1 MLGYLAAA
9 AVCLAAVLV
18 LRTDPWS
25 FPEVPGLSYIF
36 PEQCKVKEGRLL
48 SREELSRYHGGQGSP
63 GLYLAVLGQVFD
75 VQKGI
80 KHYGPGGSYSFF
92 AGPFQKSDCLA
103 VDLQQG
109 TRTERPGKGCL
120 PSLRDWR
127 LHRCWPSR
135 RCVRTLPNT
144 DVTPQQL
151 AQLLPEELCRGK
163 LIGHFYD
170 EDGDPTKALEDAL
183 TVIDVGLKLKE
194 QRHEENKQFPPCNSE
209 FSSGASKVWCS
220 KNSGGIK
227 RDWVGVPRK
236 LYLAG
241 YDGYRCVCVRTN
253 GPPSENPDSKEHNDR
268 GDLDNPSLKEYKD
281 CNPLFDWCWLKE

>member
-25 FPEVPGLSYIF
+25 FPEVPGLSSIF

-48 SREELSRYHGGQGSP
+48 SQEELSRYHGGQGSP
-63 GLYLAVLGQVFD
+63 GLYLAVLGRVFD

-80 KHYGPGGSYSFF
+80 QHYGPGGSYSFF
-92 AGPFQKSDCLA
+92 AAKDASRAYVTGDFTDAGLVDDVSELSPTQMLHLNNWLSFYQKNYLA
-103 VDLQQG
+103 V
-109 TRTERPGKGCL
+109 
-120 PSLRDWR
+120 
-127 LHRCWPSR
+127 
-135 RCVRTLPNT
+135 
-144 DVTPQQL
+144 
-151 AQLLPEELCRGK
+151 GK

-253 GPPSENPDSKEHNDR
+253 GPPSENPDSKEHHDR
-268 GDLDNPSLKEYKD
+268 GDLDNASLKEYKD

>member
-36 PEQCKVKEGRLL
+36 PEQCKEEVICVKRLL
-48 SREELSRYHGGQGSP
+48 M
-63 GLYLAVLGQVFD
+63 YLM
-75 VQKGI
+75 
-80 KHYGPGGSYSFF
+80 HS
-92 AGPFQKSDCLA
+92 
-103 VDLQQG
+103 
-109 TRTERPGKGCL
+109 KGCL

>member
-25 FPEVPGLSYIF
+25 FPEVPGLSSIF
-36 PEQCKVKEGRLL
+36 PEQCKAPFRRASVSLWTC
-48 SREELSRYHGGQGSP
+48 SREPGLNSQAKDASRAYVTGDFTDAGLVDDVSELSPTQMLHLNNWLSFYQKN
-63 GLYLAVLGQVFD
+63 YLAV
-75 VQKGI
+75 
-80 KHYGPGGSYSFF
+80 
-92 AGPFQKSDCLA
+92 
-103 VDLQQG
+103 
-109 TRTERPGKGCL
+109 
-120 PSLRDWR
+120 
-127 LHRCWPSR
+127 
-135 RCVRTLPNT
+135 
-144 DVTPQQL
+144 
-151 AQLLPEELCRGK
+151 GK

-253 GPPSENPDSKEHNDR
+253 GPPSENPDSKEHHDR
-268 GDLDNPSLKEYKD
+268 GDLDNASLKEYKD